1 MAQEPKPDDPNKP
14 SDTPSADQGGT
25 CNTPETKPKRKLSL
39 DIDEVDVSE
48 VLERKISA

>member
-14 SDTPSADQGGT
+14 SDTPSPNAAGT
-25 CNTPETKPKRKLSL
+25 TNPETKPKRKLSL